1 MLNSETSKHKIH
13 SPAFCCLRISNVW
26 VYMGQI
32 SHPISTC
39 TIFLWL
45 CSLHM
50 PKLVIHSLYT
60 CMQDLQYIHTAGQFN
75 LTCCITLLLGL
86 QYKCIVSAYIIQLCA
101 TCVGVIKSHP
111 KIVFFVTSDA
121 DFLSYEWPV
130 YQINPHS
137 RVIASC
143 RMLVS
148 KCWFITQ
155 QVLACQVEVC
165 SYVATRGSQ
174 IEFSVHQ
181 QKLLVQR

>member
-1 MLNSETSKHKIH
+1 MLNSKTSKHKIH

-32 SHPISTC
+32 SSTC
-39 TIFLWL
+39 SIF
-45 CSLHM
+45 CGYAVYTCPTGKHC
-50 PKLVIHSLYT
+50 VEVVYSLYIH
-60 CMQDLQYIHTAGQFN
+60 MQDLQYIHTAGQFN
-75 LTCCITLLLGL
+75 LTCCIILLLGL

-130 YQINPHS
+130 YEINPQYAYRIIS
-137 RVIASC
+137 SLACYCC

-148 KCWFITQ
+148 E
-155 QVLACQVEVC
+155 VLVYNTAVGIIVE
-165 SYVATRGSQ
+165 SQ

-181 QKLLVQR
+181 QKLLV

>member
-50 PKLVIHSLYT
+50 PKHVIHSLYT

-75 LTCCITLLLGL
+75 LTCCIILLLGL

-101 TCVGVIKSHP
+101 TCVRVIKSHP

-130 YQINPHS
+130 YEINPQYAYRIIS
-137 RVIASC
+137 SLACYCC

-148 KCWFITQ
+148 ECWFIIR
-155 QVLACQVEVC
+155 QVGIIVE
-165 SYVATRGSQ
+165 SQ

-181 QKLLVQR
+181 QKLLV

>member
-1 MLNSETSKHKIH
+1 MCGSTWDRYLIRFQLALS
-13 SPAFCCLRISNVW
+13 FCGYA
-26 VYMGQI
+26 VYTCRSMW
-32 SHPISTC
+32 STLC
-39 TIFLWL
+39 T
-45 CSLHM
+45 
-50 PKLVIHSLYT
+50 YT

-75 LTCCITLLLGL
+75 LTCCIILLLGL

-130 YQINPHS
+130 YQINLHS